1 MLLYDSSISR
11 GWFIPTS
18 DPSLNNQYRMMTTL
32 LCNCYCPAPSPN
44 NPTYL
49 FSGLP
54 SWTISDN
61 TSVRIWTKL
70 SHLLPTHCSCS
81 ERPQS
86 GNTVPHQSSQH
97 LPLPQPVRM
106 HASWWCGWC
115 FQGEM
120 RTTEKFCF
128 WNLIWIFSVWCSPS
142 GVWSCSDSRGDY
154 RCNIFCSLS
163 NSVAWKPQVPG
174 ELQ

>member
-106 HASWWCGWC
+106 HASWWCWWC
-115 FQGEM
+115 CQGENYWE
-120 RTTEKFCF
+120 TLFLKS
-128 WNLIWIFSVWCSPS
+128 NLNIFSLMLSVWRLKLFRFPRRLQMQYFLFSQQFCGLETSS
-142 GVWSCSDSRGDY
+142 SRWAS
-154 RCNIFCSLS
+154 II
-163 NSVAWKPQVPG
+163 
-174 ELQ
+174 